1 MYCGDETGAVIGDI
15 GSHTA
20 RFGYGGEDCPKVVIT
35 SAAYRHQKDEHVAKS
50 EGKRQKVN
58 QSRYSAPVSLLNLP
72 PENCFT
78 EDEVG
83 FVPIYSLNS
92 NHKSTTAIDVDMEAY
107 TALWEYSFQSLSVR
121 RRNKHTVGSHY
132 KETSIDG
139 PIDHP
144 ILSSI
149 DPLHGQKHH
158 AEILEILFESLSA
171 PAAYLAPSATLSAF
185 AFGRQSA
192 LVVDVGHSSTKVT
205 PVMDGYTLNSG
216 SVISQRGGEW
226 LGRAQEQILTCGDSW
241 NEVPCAEVVPRY
253 ISRTNDLQKLKLLKE
268 SSFHRMT
275 VHQIMYEMMTGSHVL
290 PLKEDSSV
298 VSNLFKTRVKDEDH
312 AMEDDDVEEDGLE
325 YVLPDG
331 TRVDLGSTTT
341 GKDLCHLPVR
351 VYLDF
356 ILN

>member
-1 MYCGDETGAVIGDI
+1 M
-15 GSHTA
+15 
-20 RFGYGGEDCPKVVIT
+20 
-35 SAAYRHQKDEHVAKS
+35 
-50 EGKRQKVN
+50 
-58 QSRYSAPVSLLNLP
+58 NLP

-92 NHKSTTAIDVDMEAY
+92 NHKSTTALDVDMEAY
-107 TALWEYSFQSLSVR
+107 AALWEYSFNSLSVR
-121 RRNKHTVGSHY
+121 GRKKHTVGPHHTESS
-132 KETSIDG
+132 KDG

-149 DPLHGQKHH
+149 EPRHGQKHH
-158 AEILEILFESLSA
+158 AEILEVLFESLSA

-185 AFGRQSA
+185 TFGRQSA

-216 SVISQRGGEW
+216 SVISERGGEW
-226 LGRAQEQILTCGDSW
+226 LGRAQQKILTCEDLW
-241 NEVPCAEVVPRY
+241 NEVPCHEVTPRY
-253 ISRTNDLQKLKLLKE
+253 ILRSKDDNLHKLKLLKK

-275 VHQIMYEMMTGSHVL
+275 VHEIMYEMMTGSHIL
-290 PLKEDSSV
+290 PLTGDSSTGTE
-298 VSNLFKTRVKDEDH
+298 LFKTNIQDEPKP
-312 AMEDDDVEEDGLE
+312 MVDDDVEEVGLE

-331 TRVDLGSTTT
+331 TKVDIGSTTT

-351 VYLDF
+351 QYLHIKF
-356 ILN
+356 I